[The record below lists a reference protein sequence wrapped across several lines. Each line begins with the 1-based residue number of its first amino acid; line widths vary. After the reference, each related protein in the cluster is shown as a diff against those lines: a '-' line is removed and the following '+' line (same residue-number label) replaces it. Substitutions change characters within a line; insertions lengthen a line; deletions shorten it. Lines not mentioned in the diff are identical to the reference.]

1 MIRAETETGHRAG
14 YRRSLL
20 RTRRFARVVAP
31 AGALIALLAI
41 SSLALGGPEPPA
53 TPGGAHPDGRHR
65 LGLLATA
72 LTSLWETGR
81 TIRRLDERPK
91 EP

>member
-1 MIRAETETGHRAG
+1 MKRAETETGYPAE
-14 YRRSLL
+14 YWRRLL
-20 RTRRFARVVAP
+20 RTRRFARAVAL

-41 SSLALGGPEPPA
+41 ASLALGGRSLLQPA
-53 TPGGAHPDGRHR
+53 GALILAVAGT
-65 LGLLATA
+65 GLIATA

-81 TIRRLDERPK
+81 TIRRLDEHQE